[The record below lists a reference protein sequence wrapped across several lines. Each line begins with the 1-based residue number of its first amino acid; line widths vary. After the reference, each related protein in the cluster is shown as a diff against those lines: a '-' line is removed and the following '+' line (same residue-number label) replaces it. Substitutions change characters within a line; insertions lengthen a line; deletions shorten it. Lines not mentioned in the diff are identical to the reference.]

1 MKNIILFLA
10 VAFLFTSCVGVD
22 SGHKGVEVSWG
33 GETNMNKVYG
43 EGLTYGFHWISDDMV
58 EYDVREKT
66 IVKKFEFNDK
76 NNMLTPV
83 KISIDFKLQGNNVNK
98 IHSTIGQ
105 DQLEMKI
112 LTTLSS
118 AAKEVIPQYSA
129 VELNLGKR
137 DEAEKAILAI
147 LQKEFPDFY
156 VDCSRVRITDVDIP
170 KPVADLAEQTAVQ
183 LGRNELASKKEAEQV
198 ALARAKVAE
207 SQGNYDA
214 AQLDV
219 KTKQLMSQP
228 AVLELYQAETERI
241 WAQKGVSPYGNNN
254 VFGNVPG
261 LLLNRK

>member
-1 MKNIILFLA
+1 MKNSIVLLLFIALIGC
-10 VAFLFTSCVGVD
+10 TSVD
-22 SGHKGVEVSWG
+22 PGHKGVEVSWG
-33 GETNMNKVYG
+33 GKTNMSTVYS
-43 EGLTYGFHWISDDMV
+43 EGMSMGLHWMFDDLV

-66 IVKKFEFNDK
+66 LVKKFEFNDK

-83 KISIDFKLQGNNVNK
+83 QISIDYKLQGNNVNK
-98 IHSTIGQ
+98 IHSTIGK
-105 DQLEMKI
+105 DQLDMKI

-137 DEAEKAILAI
+137 DIAEKAILAI
-147 LQKEFPDFY
+147 LQAEFPDFY

-170 KPVADLAEQTAVQ
+170 KAVADLAEQTAVQ

-198 ALARAKVAE
+198 ALAKAKVAE

-214 AQLDV
+214 SQLDV

-241 WAQKGVSPYGNNN
+241 WAQKGVSPYGSNN
-254 VFGNVPG
+254 VFGTVPG